1 MESPEDLTYKLET
14 AIRSNMAGG
23 NPEAIRNATSPFQNE
38 EEEKTNKKL
47 PQDYLKR
54 DKTILDV
61 LKLVKNKRLQ
71 RNQIKI
77 GIRKLLKN
85 EEDLND
91 FLRSILNVV
100 GHNYKKETK
109 EATVS
114 GGGVGAYSQ
123 SPFSEDSKKVEAKEA
138 LTTSSSGQ
146 YSQPK
151 IWAKST
157 SKKHWRGK
165 SDKFRVMPG
174 AKFVKVKSKCKKFP
188 YCNQGDINALELFEN
203 DTVSKTIN
211 KISKDMN
218 LHEDIIKEIIYNEIV
233 KRQSK

>member
-1 MESPEDLTYKLET
+1 METEQEMLKNIMQAGRSEAAGNIEASRDMSKIGKLE
-14 AIRSNMAGG
+14 
-23 NPEAIRNATSPFQNE
+23 EKKDNE
-38 EEEKTNKKL
+38 TKL
-47 PQDYLKR
+47 PQDYLK
-54 DKTILDV
+54 DGKKIADV
-61 LKLVKNKRLQ
+61 LELVKNKRLQ

-77 GIRKLLKN
+77 GIRKLLKDG
-85 EEDLND
+85 EDLND

-100 GHNYKKETK
+100 GHTNKKETK

-123 SPFSEDSKKVEAKEA
+123 PLFSEDSKKVEAKEA

-174 AKFVKVKSKCKKFP
+174 AKFVKIKSKCKKFP
-188 YCNQGDINALELFEN
+188 YCNQGDINNLELFEN